1 MFYQDRSVPQAV
13 KEVITSNEFYL
24 KAIKSGIVNYTALAN
39 KIQPE
44 VEDITGSNINI
55 GTIVVA
61 IKRFADNLNKDKEH
75 STSEQIFIDQKINEV
90 QPRDARMTLTDSI
103 VDIDIKNHN
112 ISKNIFNLIDELT
125 NDILFDYNLVQTHD
139 KIKIFTEDIFESRKI
154 ISKLIEIYQGK
165 ITEGLSKITVT
176 ISYENSDKIRILLFN
191 IFEIL
196 NNYKIIL
203 NNIFF
208 TNKEIILILDSNNAA
223 KAYDLLRK
231 KILK

>member
-103 VDIDIKNHN
+103 IDIDIKNHN